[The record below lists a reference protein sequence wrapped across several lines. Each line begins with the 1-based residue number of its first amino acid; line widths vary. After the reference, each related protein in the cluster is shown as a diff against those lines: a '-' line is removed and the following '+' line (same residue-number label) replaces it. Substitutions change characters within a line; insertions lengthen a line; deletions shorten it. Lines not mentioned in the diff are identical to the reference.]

1 MGGMLRRRKG
11 AGSEGSF
18 GSDLIRVFHDERGPR
33 DGREREGRD
42 QDSRWRW
49 NNEQF
54 GSMVD
59 QRLISRTPS

>member
-33 DGREREGRD
+33 DGIEKREGIKIRNGGGITN
-42 QDSRWRW
+42 SSVPWSIK
-49 NNEQF
+49 
-54 GSMVD
+54 G
-59 QRLISRTPS
+59 